1 MQRAHL
7 LPAAAVAMLVLLA
20 GCSHAVVTSPTV
32 PPAAGLEEVGFASW
46 YGTQHQGRRTAS
58 GEVFDMNQLTA
69 AHRTLPFGTRLLVTN
84 RDTSRSA
91 EVRVNDRGPFVDGR
105 ILDVSYAAARQL
117 GAVGAGIFPVKLRV
131 VSLPGTRADAPAGE
145 GGFTVQVGSF
155 TSRARAAA
163 LRDAVGGDAVIT
175 ESTVA
180 GETVYRVRIGSF
192 ADRAQATT
200 TARSL
205 TARGFQPLIVSR

>member
-1 MQRAHL
+1 MQRAQL
-7 LPAAAVAMLVLLA
+7 LPAVAVAMLVLLA
-20 GCSHAVVTSPTV
+20 GCSHAVLTSPPV

-46 YGTQHQGRRTAS
+46 YGAQHQGRRTAS

-84 RDTSRSA
+84 RDTSRST

-117 GAVGAGIFPVKLRV
+117 GVVGAGIFPVKLRV
-131 VSLPGTRADAPAGE
+131 VSLPGTRTDAPAGD
-145 GGFTVQVGSF
+145 GSFTVQVGSF
-155 TSRARAAA
+155 TSRARAEA
-163 LRDAVGGDAVIT
+163 LRDAVGGDAAIT

-180 GETVYRVRIGSF
+180 GQTLYRVRVGSF

-205 TARGFQPLIVSR
+205 SARGFQPLIVSR